1 MESVTKKIRTPDG
14 RVLEIKGPADA
25 PDEMFFRYAASQIA
39 DEAAPIEPETSD
51 FESRIEAIREEGR
64 QRRKAK
70 QREDAGFFDNV
81 FSGFGAGAVGM
92 GETAALGAATLMDEE
107 EELAARESIQGIAES
122 IRPEGGDP
130 ESIPYQVSAG
140 LGSIVGLAAPAGVA
154 ALGAAALAPAAFAGL
169 AASLASGTVLGGLGY
184 GAARG
189 IASERARD
197 AGVSEEARDEAI
209 GSKEVLLAGAI
220 EGIPLLRP
228 LKFLRVPGV
237 DKLIEK
243 LGDNPIDGANFLKR
257 IEQRLVSAGKTGVI
271 EGAQEAASAI
281 LQNLAERGYNPER
294 ELVDTGVLEE
304 AAIGGTAGGIFQ
316 ALVDVFTKGKSRGPT
331 GDAPLTDTGEEAT
344 APAATLAD
352 TDTLEETT
360 PETVTPEKPI
370 VQTATENAVAE
381 DPTLGQVKPEA
392 VAQEDF
398 DMLVGQARKDVE
410 ESDGVVLD
418 KIEKTYENIRNN
430 LGGESANVYMGA
442 VDTLVAKT
450 LEARK
455 AVPVTPATPE
465 AQEAAPVTPEAQ
477 EVAPVTL
484 EAQEA
489 APVEAAPPAA
499 PDTPRGDATGRSPEQ
514 QAKLARILKAASA
527 GKSYEET
534 FADID
539 AINAE
544 TAVEPVVEPEAGVV
558 EETKAKRRAEEFRRR
573 LVEAKTPVDRINAA
587 VSMITVGKNGGNQQ
601 LIDEGQAALDAAEA
615 EGYTIQEGT
624 RKGDTRIVNALER
637 EGSTRIIS
645 FEEGDPTD
653 GNIETIERVQKVG
666 ILKDGKLIQVS
677 DASVS
682 YKPPTNAKTT
692 AAKEAAPK
700 KATPKKAA
708 KKPTT
713 EGRKVLKLPKGM
725 TTKKVYTTAWANRN
739 KDPEVRAAASQMSE
753 DTEDVSTAKD
763 RNTVLEKINTKGKR
777 SKKGSALS
785 DKDTVANAEL
795 NAIKIYFGR
804 YPTISAALR
813 IAAFDAVFSPQYIR
827 NQKETEEAGKYLG
840 IPPEDT
846 FTATETALFKGMGS
860 KNAALVIAWAKAN
873 LSDSTKKQLE
883 TVERA
888 NLVWLNNL
896 TNTTNNRVT
905 ANLYNESVDADIAV
919 NLEASVKD
927 MFGPNATT
935 QDINTTLDEDSDIAT
950 YEATAAAIGEALTT
964 KEKSDIQAQQARE
977 DLIAKIALEGTGN
990 LPNNKKIAAAEKT
1003 FLDAVTKMIQSSEK
1017 IKAEEL
1023 AAAIRDYLKVS
1034 AISNLD
1040 VPVHPEVIAA
1050 LEAGDI
1056 KDALRRLGNSLINEQ
1071 LAGMATKLSSA
1082 MGDVKVVF
1090 KTDLKDADGEP
1101 VAGSFDSTTNT
1112 ITLDSQLGLTA
1123 HPIMHEASHA
1133 LTSNTLDNKSHPLTK
1148 KLQTLFDDAKQALP
1162 EAYGFGSLKEFVAEV
1177 FSNPEFQKKL
1187 AKVNIKG
1194 KTLWER
1200 FYNAVVNFLRSKL
1213 GLDVRAN
1220 VMFRENT
1227 RPQDSALTEADQL
1240 ISAIL
1245 ATNSETRGEGEID
1258 NAASHD
1264 DLAPIA
1270 EGAGVKIPPRDRAAI
1285 TKAQSD
1291 RLSETLSLSLPA
1303 WFKSAILGNAP
1314 LLNLTMEAKRV
1325 GLKSAPRLN
1334 NIVNEMAGSV
1344 GKLLD
1349 KANYTAKPMMDYF
1362 QNNTQEYR
1370 IFSDVNNRATLFEV
1384 DPTLNRVEA
1393 AAKYK
1398 KTGVKRTAKSKS
1410 GETTKKISE
1419 PNIRAFTQWEQVHAD
1434 YKKLSPEAQ
1443 QYYKTIRNTYRSFFD
1458 SLMSA
1463 LKTRLDG
1470 TIADSK
1476 VSGKVYKRLYD
1487 ELFDSG
1493 MIDPFS
1499 PLVREG
1505 EFWLTYHALDPIT
1518 GQQEYFVESF
1528 VSNRARAAARLE
1540 LEEIFAEDGWTKA
1553 EFKQEESVT
1562 IQNYRSAPDG
1572 SFVNLILKSLSD
1584 NQSSFNS
1591 TADYNAVTDNIV
1603 KLFADTLPQTSLVKG
1618 LQNRKGRRGF
1628 IGDITPR
1635 EAKRRKDAIAKGTF
1649 APPKHDPVFVML
1661 QRGNSFARQI
1671 IQLQYAP
1678 EITKLSEQLEIEA
1691 RANGNV
1697 AASIAVEL
1705 KKRADFI
1712 RNPNVE
1718 RWASFLTSLGFNMTL
1733 GGNMSSALIQ
1743 TAALPTVVYGHL
1755 GGRYGFTEALK
1766 VMGEATKIFSM
1777 SGLTRTVEV
1786 FGPEGD
1792 GTYLVKGALGAPH
1805 ALSNFD
1811 FDNKQLKKDH
1821 PEIAMLK
1828 VLSRVAE
1835 ANAMTQRS
1843 QIQEAIELEA
1853 APDSDPKFL
1862 GLVSIPRKLSMRSLN
1877 QYTAFMFSYSERMVR
1892 TVTLISAYKLH
1903 LKRLAAQGK
1912 DPRLESVQIEAAEE
1926 SIFITEL
1933 TNSSIATGSAPRWA
1947 QKHIGKVMYL
1957 FTRYGLSMT
1966 SLFAQLGRDSVK
1978 GDPSLSDKENEQL
1991 KLEARK
1997 QFGAIYLSSFLFA
2010 GAAGVPGYGIISM
2023 FMDML
2028 FDDDEETMDTRV
2040 RQTLGEAGYGGVINY
2055 FTGLDV
2061 STRIGLSD
2069 LIFRDS
2075 FIQKDE
2081 SVFWKLATLAGGP
2094 VGGLALQTER
2104 GINYINEGYVY
2115 KGVET
2120 MLPASLRN
2128 MAKAARI
2135 ADAGG
2140 IATKREDFIIEDL
2153 HAGEL
2158 AGQFFGFMPVRYSFE
2173 LQKNAQK
2180 KQITKALTSQTKNL
2194 TGRYYLAIKNAD
2206 MSALISVME
2215 DIDKFNKRNP
2225 KAFIDSD
2232 TLKRSLRGSFQ
2243 TTARMQAGTTY
2254 SKKYA
2259 TLLADLESDYDE
2271 SPVFVYD

>member
-1 MESVTKKIRTPDG
+1 
-14 RVLEIKGPADA
+14 
-25 PDEMFFRYAASQIA
+25 
-39 DEAAPIEPETSD
+39 
-51 FESRIEAIREEGR
+51 
-64 QRRKAK
+64 
-70 QREDAGFFDNV
+70 
-81 FSGFGAGAVGM
+81 
-92 GETAALGAATLMDEE
+92 
-107 EELAARESIQGIAES
+107 
-122 IRPEGGDP
+122 
-130 ESIPYQVSAG
+130 
-140 LGSIVGLAAPAGVA
+140 
-154 ALGAAALAPAAFAGL
+154 
-169 AASLASGTVLGGLGY
+169 
-184 GAARG
+184 
-189 IASERARD
+189 
-197 AGVSEEARDEAI
+197 
-209 GSKEVLLAGAI
+209 
-220 EGIPLLRP
+220 
-228 LKFLRVPGV
+228 
-237 DKLIEK
+237 
-243 LGDNPIDGANFLKR
+243 
-257 IEQRLVSAGKTGVI
+257 
-271 EGAQEAASAI
+271 
-281 LQNLAERGYNPER
+281 
-294 ELVDTGVLEE
+294 
-304 AAIGGTAGGIFQ
+304 
-316 ALVDVFTKGKSRGPT
+316 
-331 GDAPLTDTGEEAT
+331 
-344 APAATLAD
+344 
-352 TDTLEETT
+352 
-360 PETVTPEKPI
+360 
-370 VQTATENAVAE
+370 
-381 DPTLGQVKPEA
+381 
-392 VAQEDF
+392 
-398 DMLVGQARKDVE
+398 
-410 ESDGVVLD
+410 
-418 KIEKTYENIRNN
+418 
-430 LGGESANVYMGA
+430 
-442 VDTLVAKT
+442 
-450 LEARK
+450 
-455 AVPVTPATPE
+455 
-465 AQEAAPVTPEAQ
+465 
-477 EVAPVTL
+477 
-484 EAQEA
+484 
-489 APVEAAPPAA
+489 
-499 PDTPRGDATGRSPEQ
+499 
-514 QAKLARILKAASA
+514 
-527 GKSYEET
+527 
-534 FADID
+534 
-539 AINAE
+539 
-544 TAVEPVVEPEAGVV
+544 
-558 EETKAKRRAEEFRRR
+558 
-573 LVEAKTPVDRINAA
+573 
-587 VSMITVGKNGGNQQ
+587 
-601 LIDEGQAALDAAEA
+601 
-615 EGYTIQEGT
+615 
-624 RKGDTRIVNALER
+624 
-637 EGSTRIIS
+637 
-645 FEEGDPTD
+645 
-653 GNIETIERVQKVG
+653 
-666 ILKDGKLIQVS
+666 
-677 DASVS
+677 
-682 YKPPTNAKTT
+682 
-692 AAKEAAPK
+692 
-700 KATPKKAA
+700 
-708 KKPTT
+708 
-713 EGRKVLKLPKGM
+713 M

-739 KDPEVRAAASQMSE
+739 KDPEVRAAASQMTE

-896 TNTTNNRVT
+896 ANTTNNRVT

-977 DLIAKIALEGTGN
+977 DLAAKIALEGTGN

-1101 VAGSFDSTTNT
+1101 VAGSFDSATNT

-1270 EGAGVKIPPRDRAAI
+1270 EGAGVKIPPKDRAAI

-1562 IQNYRSAPDG
+1562 IKNYRSAPDG

-1755 GGRYGFTEALK
+1755 GGR
-1766 VMGEATKIFSM
+1766 
-1777 SGLTRTVEV
+1777 
-1786 FGPEGD
+1786 
-1792 GTYLVKGALGAPH
+1792 
-1805 ALSNFD
+1805 
-1811 FDNKQLKKDH
+1811 
-1821 PEIAMLK
+1821 
-1828 VLSRVAE
+1828 
-1835 ANAMTQRS
+1835 
-1843 QIQEAIELEA
+1843 
-1853 APDSDPKFL
+1853 
-1862 GLVSIPRKLSMRSLN
+1862 
-1877 QYTAFMFSYSERMVR
+1877 
-1892 TVTLISAYKLH
+1892 
-1903 LKRLAAQGK
+1903 
-1912 DPRLESVQIEAAEE
+1912 
-1926 SIFITEL
+1926 
-1933 TNSSIATGSAPRWA
+1933 
-1947 QKHIGKVMYL
+1947 
-1957 FTRYGLSMT
+1957 
-1966 SLFAQLGRDSVK
+1966 
-1978 GDPSLSDKENEQL
+1978 
-1991 KLEARK
+1991 
-1997 QFGAIYLSSFLFA
+1997 
-2010 GAAGVPGYGIISM
+2010 
-2023 FMDML
+2023 
-2028 FDDDEETMDTRV
+2028 
-2040 RQTLGEAGYGGVINY
+2040 
-2055 FTGLDV
+2055 
-2061 STRIGLSD
+2061 
-2069 LIFRDS
+2069 
-2075 FIQKDE
+2075 
-2081 SVFWKLATLAGGP
+2081 
-2094 VGGLALQTER
+2094 
-2104 GINYINEGYVY
+2104 
-2115 KGVET
+2115 
-2120 MLPASLRN
+2120 
-2128 MAKAARI
+2128 
-2135 ADAGG
+2135 
-2140 IATKREDFIIEDL
+2140 
-2153 HAGEL
+2153 
-2158 AGQFFGFMPVRYSFE
+2158 
-2173 LQKNAQK
+2173 
-2180 KQITKALTSQTKNL
+2180 
-2194 TGRYYLAIKNAD
+2194 
-2206 MSALISVME
+2206 
-2215 DIDKFNKRNP
+2215 
-2225 KAFIDSD
+2225 
-2232 TLKRSLRGSFQ
+2232 
-2243 TTARMQAGTTY
+2243 
-2254 SKKYA
+2254 
-2259 TLLADLESDYDE
+2259 
-2271 SPVFVYD
+2271 

>member
-14 RVLEIKGPADA
+14 RVLEIKGPVDA

-64 QRRKAK
+64 QRRIAK

-154 ALGAAALAPAAFAGL
+154 ALGAAALAPAAFAAT
-169 AASLASGTVLGGLGY
+169 AASIIGGTVTGGLGY

-197 AGVSEEARDEAI
+197 AGVSEEARNEAI
-209 GSKEVLLAGAI
+209 GSGEVLLAGAI

-237 DKLIEK
+237 DKLVEK

-484 EAQEA
+484 KAQEA

-514 QAKLARILKAASA
+514 QAKLARIEAASA
-527 GKSYEET
+527 AQAERRAARKALKLQGKG
-534 FADID
+534 
-539 AINAE
+539 E

-558 EETKAKRRAEEFRRR
+558 EETVEVAGEPTPSEPAPTTPPVGSRVIVKESIEGGDKTKGAQEVIEVEERYAVVKEREVR
-573 LVEAKTPVDRINAA
+573 GKKMTYLEYEATGAYTKEPITILSIDGKDVKQGSIELELVDQTNPRPLRTLVETR
-587 VSMITVGKNGGNQQ
+587 
-601 LIDEGQAALDAAEA
+601 QA
-615 EGYTIQEGT
+615 I
-624 RKGDTRIVNALER
+624 K
-637 EGSTRIIS
+637 
-645 FEEGDPTD
+645 
-653 GNIETIERVQKVG
+653 
-666 ILKDGKLIQVS
+666 
-677 DASVS
+677 
-682 YKPPTNAKTT
+682 

-739 KDPEVRAAASQMSE
+739 KNPEVRAAASQMSE

-896 TNTTNNRVT
+896 ANTTNNRVT

-1101 VAGSFDSTTNT
+1101 VAGSFDSATNT

-1264 DLAPIA
+1264 DLAPIV

-1562 IQNYRSAPDG
+1562 IKNYRSAPDG

-1877 QYTAFMFSYSERMVR
+1877 QYTSFMFSYSERMVR

-2180 KQITKALTSQTKNL
+2180 KQITKALTKQTKNL

>member
-14 RVLEIKGPADA
+14 RVLEIKGPVDA

-64 QRRKAK
+64 QRRIAK

-154 ALGAAALAPAAFAGL
+154 ALGAAALAPAAFAAT
-169 AASLASGTVLGGLGY
+169 AASIIGGTVTGGLGY

-197 AGVSEEARDEAI
+197 AGVSEEARNEAI
-209 GSKEVLLAGAI
+209 GSGEVLLAGAI

-237 DKLIEK
+237 DKLVEK

-484 EAQEA
+484 KAQEA

-514 QAKLARILKAASA
+514 QAKLARIEAASA
-527 GKSYEET
+527 AQAERRAARKALKLQGKG
-534 FADID
+534 
-539 AINAE
+539 E

-558 EETKAKRRAEEFRRR
+558 EETVEVAGEPTPSEPAPTTPPVGSRVIVKESIEGGDKTKGAQEVIEVEERYAVVKEREVR
-573 LVEAKTPVDRINAA
+573 GKKMTYLEYEATGAYTKEPITILSIDGKDVKQGSIELELVDQTNPRPLRTLVETR
-587 VSMITVGKNGGNQQ
+587 
-601 LIDEGQAALDAAEA
+601 QA
-615 EGYTIQEGT
+615 I
-624 RKGDTRIVNALER
+624 K
-637 EGSTRIIS
+637 
-645 FEEGDPTD
+645 
-653 GNIETIERVQKVG
+653 
-666 ILKDGKLIQVS
+666 
-677 DASVS
+677 
-682 YKPPTNAKTT
+682 

-896 TNTTNNRVT
+896 ANTTNNRVT

-977 DLIAKIALEGTGN
+977 DLVAKIALEGTGN

-1101 VAGSFDSTTNT
+1101 VAGSFDSATNT

-1562 IQNYRSAPDG
+1562 IKNYRSAPDG

-1877 QYTAFMFSYSERMVR
+1877 QYTSFMFSYSERMVR

-2180 KQITKALTSQTKNL
+2180 KQITKALTKQTKNL

-2243 TTARMQAGTTY
+2243 TTARMQAGATY

>member
-14 RVLEIKGPADA
+14 RVLEIKGPVDA

-64 QRRKAK
+64 QRRIAK

-154 ALGAAALAPAAFAGL
+154 ALGAAALAPAAFAAT
-169 AASLASGTVLGGLGY
+169 AASIIGGTVTGGLGY

-197 AGVSEEARDEAI
+197 AGVSEEARNEAI
-209 GSKEVLLAGAI
+209 GSGEVLLAGAI

-237 DKLIEK
+237 DKLVEK

-484 EAQEA
+484 KAQEA

-514 QAKLARILKAASA
+514 QAKLARIEAASA
-527 GKSYEET
+527 GQAERRAARK
-534 FADID
+534 ALKLQGKG
-539 AINAE
+539 E

-558 EETKAKRRAEEFRRR
+558 EETVEVAGEPTPSEPAPTTPPVGSRVIVKESIEGGDKTKGAQEVIEVEERYAVVKEREVR
-573 LVEAKTPVDRINAA
+573 GKKMTYLEYEATGAYTKEPITILSIDGKDVKQGSIELELVDQTNPRPLRTLVETR
-587 VSMITVGKNGGNQQ
+587 
-601 LIDEGQAALDAAEA
+601 QA
-615 EGYTIQEGT
+615 I
-624 RKGDTRIVNALER
+624 K
-637 EGSTRIIS
+637 
-645 FEEGDPTD
+645 
-653 GNIETIERVQKVG
+653 
-666 ILKDGKLIQVS
+666 
-677 DASVS
+677 
-682 YKPPTNAKTT
+682 

-896 TNTTNNRVT
+896 ANTTNNRVT

-1101 VAGSFDSTTNT
+1101 VAGSFDSATNT

-1264 DLAPIA
+1264 DLAPIV

-1562 IQNYRSAPDG
+1562 IKNYRSAPDG

-1877 QYTAFMFSYSERMVR
+1877 QYTSFMFSYSERMVR

-2180 KQITKALTSQTKNL
+2180 KQITKALTKQTKNL

-2243 TTARMQAGTTY
+2243 TTARMQAGATY

>member
-14 RVLEIKGPADA
+14 RVLEIKGPVDA

-64 QRRKAK
+64 QRRIAK

-154 ALGAAALAPAAFAGL
+154 ALGAAALAPAAFAAT
-169 AASLASGTVLGGLGY
+169 AASIIGGTVTGGLGY

-197 AGVSEEARDEAI
+197 AGVSEEARNEAI
-209 GSKEVLLAGAI
+209 GSGEVLLAGAI

-237 DKLIEK
+237 DKLVEK

-484 EAQEA
+484 KAQEA

-514 QAKLARILKAASA
+514 QAKLARIEAASA
-527 GKSYEET
+527 AQAERRAARKALKLQGKG
-534 FADID
+534 
-539 AINAE
+539 E

-558 EETKAKRRAEEFRRR
+558 EETVEVAGEPTPSEPAPTTPPVGSRVIVKESIEGGDKTKGAQEVIEVEERYAVVKEREVR
-573 LVEAKTPVDRINAA
+573 GKKMTYLEYEATGAYTKEPITILSIDGKDVKQGSIELELVDQTNPRPLRTLVETR
-587 VSMITVGKNGGNQQ
+587 
-601 LIDEGQAALDAAEA
+601 QA
-615 EGYTIQEGT
+615 I
-624 RKGDTRIVNALER
+624 K
-637 EGSTRIIS
+637 
-645 FEEGDPTD
+645 
-653 GNIETIERVQKVG
+653 
-666 ILKDGKLIQVS
+666 
-677 DASVS
+677 
-682 YKPPTNAKTT
+682 

-896 TNTTNNRVT
+896 ANTTNNRVT

-977 DLIAKIALEGTGN
+977 DLVAKIALEGTGN

-1101 VAGSFDSTTNT
+1101 VAGSFDSATNT

-1562 IQNYRSAPDG
+1562 IKNYRSAPDG

-1877 QYTAFMFSYSERMVR
+1877 QYTSFMFSYSERMVR